1 MQKLFLFGFALSA
14 SAVFAADP
22 VGVAVLPGF
31 DFTNV
36 VVNVDGAPGAQ
47 VSLVDSANSPVAL
60 DAPLVLASA
69 YAYDVRVDG
78 ASLASGAF
86 ATGSEDAPAVGEW
99 VNSPP
104 PDGDGLFLLDGEVE
118 IDFAVSP
125 SNRVTRTDVTFEID
139 GYRAAESLDSL
150 DDDAPVTAIAAVTN
164 SAGDP
169 GWRTWNGSWVTL
181 DGPAPRIGMQYA
193 LRMLIDFRHAAPRI
207 CYLISEDGGE
217 TYVVLKHDGDAWLES
232 SASPV
237 DRVSSVKVEGA
248 LEMSSVVHRAIDG
261 TATVRYTGEG
271 GEETTGLLADA
282 LAATPSDGSGAA
294 ITLLTNVTW
303 PEGGPQSGD
312 YLIDKGGYSLA
323 NVPDGVGVVV
333 DASDSL
339 EFLCNPN
346 MVRWSSTSTKDM
358 QQARPMKSL
367 YFFNGL
373 IYTSGGNANSN
384 LGPCPIWAVD
394 PVSGVFVD
402 EYDAASDRLDWFAED
417 SAGRLYTP
425 YIDIREACPEHA
437 TFARR
442 GLDGKWQPMQIWP
455 DIKGQYL
462 ADEGQNFSVQGYAVH
477 TFDLVAWKG
486 RIFTSGYGLAWGWE
500 GSDEVMS
507 NATTCLT
514 SPHVFVT
521 NTATGENGEVVTN
534 TQCYAHGHRFYSFL
548 PFENDLFCLPQNPD
562 YPPSYD
568 PEVWRFDEAT
578 GQFVLEPYKWDEIA
592 PGITDMNNYWRIPG
606 HATSFADRVL
616 YRIDTGTRYVL
627 CSAAVENHRIRVE
640 CIDLGDEWPQSIIK
654 LGDRV
659 AVLTSAEPP
668 LLTLAYVLSG
678 KPRPKVG
685 EIWGSKMTV
694 WESSDGLNF
703 RRRLVFRS
711 MIRDFTAFAYHD
723 GCWYFGT
730 GAYRAKRG
738 VMSVSGTVGLED
750 LPPGDDN
757 TGDIFRLRD
766 PALADL
772 PAVEAEGA
780 VVVQEGGRGVVRFRL
795 SKRPSAAVA
804 APVRAALGVP
814 ALRPDVAEV
823 VFTPENWNEWHE
835 VAFAAEDDR
844 IDIVK
849 PGAIVCGG
857 AGSGC
862 TWGAA
867 RVEVENNDF
876 RVAETPPEGLVDL
889 TRPDGD
895 FTVTTHL
902 RTERDWSAAVNVCK
916 KPFND
921 DTTLADGQ
929 QFLHIKSRPGCD
941 IDYDFGEPT
950 VVNAYGIYLFS
961 GKAAMNFEEFSYGP
975 PRMWTFSGSNDGVHW
990 RVLDRRSCET
1000 GWMSGEYR
1008 YYSFRNRRSYRKY
1021 RITFDSDGNTC
1032 AAFTRLS
1039 HLEYYNVPQPDN
1051 TTGLLIRIE

>member
-22 VGVAVLPGF
+22 IGVAVLPGF

-60 DAPLVLASA
+60 DAPLALASA
-69 YAYDVRVDG
+69 YAYDVRIDG

-86 ATGSEDAPAVGEW
+86 ATGSEDAPAAGEW
-99 VNSPP
+99 ADAPTPSE
-104 PDGDGLFLLDGEVE
+104 DGQFFVVDAVE
-118 IDFAVSP
+118 MDFAASP
-125 SNRVTRTDVTFEID
+125 SNRVTRTDVTFDID

-207 CYLISEDGGE
+207 CYLISKDGGE

-248 LEMSSVVHRAIDG
+248 LEVSSVVHRAIDG

-271 GEETTGLLADA
+271 GEETTGSLADA

-303 PEGGPQSGD
+303 PEGGPQSGE
-312 YLIDKGGYSLA
+312 YLIDKGGYTLA
-323 NVPDGVGVVV
+323 NVPSGVRVVV

-346 MVRWSSTSTKDM
+346 MVRWSSTSTGDNE
-358 QQARPMKSL
+358 ARKMTSL
-367 YFFNGL
+367 HVYNGL
-373 IYTSGGNANSN
+373 VYTSGGEWNAN

-394 PVSGVFVD
+394 PVSGAFVD
-402 EYDAASDRLDWFAED
+402 EYDAASDRLDWFVED

-425 YIDIREACPEHA
+425 YTDIHEGCPEHA
-437 TFARR
+437 GFARR
-442 GLDGKWQPMQIWP
+442 GLDGKWQPMPVWP
-455 DIKGQYL
+455 DITGQFVNEE
-462 ADEGQNFSVQGYAVH
+462 ANDRIEGYAVH

-486 RIFTSGYGLAWGWE
+486 RIFTAGTGIAWGWE
-500 GSDEVMS
+500 GSDAVMS
-507 NATTCLT
+507 NASLCV
-514 SPHVFVT
+514 S
-521 NTATGENGEVVTN
+521 NCN
-534 TQCYAHGHRFYSFL
+534 YRFKSFI
-548 PFENDLFCLPQNPD
+548 PFEDDLFCITSME
-562 YPPSYD
+562 YPY
-568 PEVWRFDEAT
+568 RFDETT
-578 GQFVLEPYKWDEIA
+578 GQFTLVQHERSETVPGA
-592 PGITDMNNYWRIPG
+592 SPGINYYCQHPIQ
-606 HATSFADRVL
+606 FAGRTL
-616 YRIDTGTRYVL
+616 YIASTTYSWPSQSGMLY
-627 CSAAVENHRIRVE
+627 SAVAENHRIRAE
-640 CIDLGDEWPQSIIK
+640 LIDSAGVYVRAMTRKGDS
-654 LGDRV
+654 V
-659 AVLTSAEPP
+659 AVLARTGSNGGHNEFI
-668 LLTLAYVLSG
+668 VL
-678 KPRPKVG
+678 
-685 EIWGSKMTV
+685 
-694 WESSDGLNF
+694 ESRDGLHF
-703 RRRLVFRS
+703 HRRFVFTS
-711 MIRDFTAFAYHD
+711 DCNIMTFAYHD
-723 GCWYFGT
+723 GFYYFGT
-730 GAYRAKRG
+730 GR
-738 VMSVSGTVGLED
+738 MSSGSSGE
-750 LPPGDDN
+750 N
-757 TGDIFRLRD
+757 GDIFRMRD

-795 SKRPSAAVA
+795 NKRPSGVVT

-835 VAFAAEDDR
+835 VAFAADDDR

-857 AGSGC
+857 ADSGC

-929 QFLHIKSRPGCD
+929 QYLHIKSRPGCD

-1008 YYSFRNRRSYRKY
+1008 YYSFRNRRAYRKY

-1039 HLEYYNVPQPDN
+1039 HIEYYNVPQPKE
-1051 TTGLLIRIE
+1051 GFSIRLR